1 VVRGGCEGVQE
12 YTAAGGGCGEVAGR
26 GGGGDAGRWGRGGR
40 RGRCGQRGRWGEVR
54 RREVRSRGST
64 RSRPEGPEGSTTA
77 AQPRRQPIARRVVHK
92 DWRSRM
98 RATLRRA
105 AQPCA
110 LRCRHQPMSSDCWKR
125 RAAPPMPHVPACTRQ
140 RQATKTAP
148 TRRTRKQADCA
159 WGCGTTARTAGTAG
173 PGALLTCTERGELR
187 MTRSAVT
194 TGTVRYCTV
203 LYGTVRYWRVLYGD
217 ICEPKPVGITSN
229 PLCDGR

>member
-1 VVRGGCEGVQE
+1 MGKRGSRREMQAEGAMGRGAEKRGAEPRVNAQQ
-12 YTAAGGGCGEVAGR
+12 AGG
-26 GGGGDAGRWGRGGR
+26 
-40 RGRCGQRGRWGEVR
+40 
-54 RREVRSRGST
+54 SRG
-64 RSRPEGPEGSTTA
+64 EGSTTA
-77 AQPRRQPIARRVVHK
+77 AQPRRQPIARRVVHT

-98 RATLRRA
+98 RAIPRRA

-125 RAAPPMPHVPACTRQ
+125 RAAPPMPHVPACSRQ

-187 MTRSAVT
+187 MTRSAVYY
-194 TGTVRYCTV
+194 GYCTV
-203 LYGTVRYWRVLYGD
+203 LDGYCTVLEGAVR
-217 ICEPKPVGITSN
+217 
-229 PLCDGR
+229 